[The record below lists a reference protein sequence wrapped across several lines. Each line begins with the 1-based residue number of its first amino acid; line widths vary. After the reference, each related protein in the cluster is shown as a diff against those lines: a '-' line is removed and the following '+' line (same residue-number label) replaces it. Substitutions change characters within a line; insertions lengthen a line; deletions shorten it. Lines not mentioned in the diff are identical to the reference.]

1 MMVKKKMDKDVH
13 FKENWQFKCYKTQI
27 SQYHVSPSTKKINTW
42 SKIDLLHGH
51 LVVINYILNRI
62 PCFIWTLGMLE
73 GVQGRVFYYK
83 TMACG

>member
-1 MMVKKKMDKDVH
+1 M
-13 FKENWQFKCYKTQI
+13 YT
-27 SQYHVSPSTKKINTW
+27 SKKIDN
-42 SKIDLLHGH
+42 SNAIKLKFLNIMLAPPPKKSILEAIDLLHGH

-62 PCFIWTLGMLE
+62 PFFIWTLGMLE